1 MPRVTLIEIALAD
14 AEQTDRD
21 GDAPMSSLTTFTSRN
36 AAAAQQQRQIE
47 RDPAFPTTH
56 SRVMP
61 RRTRLLEVS
70 HLRKSFGSMVAVD
83 DLSFHVNAG
92 EVLGLVGP
100 NGAGKSTTMMILAG
114 MRHADAGEVTID
126 GHPAGRGNRAARRML
141 GVVPQELAIYVD
153 LTARE
158 NLDFFGQI
166 YGVRGAE
173 LKSRIERILARI
185 GLEAQAD
192 QYVRTFSGGMNRR
205 LNFGVALI
213 HEPQIVILDEPTVGV
228 DPQSRSHILD
238 CVRDL
243 ASSGVGVIYTS
254 HYMEEIEAI
263 CQRVAIMDRGK
274 LLIQGR
280 LDELIDKSCTD
291 LLLRVAAPPPEL
303 KRRFRGVVDV
313 LAAGDAESQVII
325 KHEGQSLP
333 GVVAGRLAKVVDIL
347 AAAGIEIVSIETR
360 KPSLE
365 RLFLELT
372 GRKLR
377 D

>member
-1 MPRVTLIEIALAD
+1 
-14 AEQTDRD
+14 
-21 GDAPMSSLTTFTSRN
+21 
-36 AAAAQQQRQIE
+36 
-47 RDPAFPTTH
+47 
-56 SRVMP
+56 
-61 RRTRLLEVS
+61 LLEVS

-114 MRHADAGEVTID
+114 VRHADAGEVTID
-126 GHPAGRGNRAARRML
+126 GHTAGVGNRALQRML
-141 GVVPQELAIYVD
+141 GVVPQELAIYAD

-185 GLEAQAD
+185 GLEAQAE
-192 QYVRTFSGGMNRR
+192 QYVRTFSGGMKRR
-205 LNFGVALI
+205 LNFGIALI

-238 CVRDL
+238 CVREL
-243 ASSGVGVIYTS
+243 ASRGVGVIYAS

-263 CQRVAIMDRGK
+263 CQRVAIVDRGK
-274 LLIQGR
+274 LVVQGR
-280 LDELIDKSCTD
+280 LDELIDKSRTD
-291 LLLRVAAPPPEL
+291 LFLRVAAPQPEL
-303 KRRFRGVVDV
+303 KRRFQGMADV
-313 LAAGDAESQVII
+313 LVAGDAESQVII

-333 GVVAGRLAKVVDIL
+333 GVVAGRLAKVVDTL